1 MNKLYYDN
9 YWYLIKVS
17 LLFLLVLLSKSCET
31 DSNESDL
38 VAEKP
43 LVLLISVDGFAY
55 DYFDRAETPTFDSL
69 INEGAKAEALVPVFP
84 SKTFPNHY
92 TQVTGLYP
100 ENHGII
106 SNRMYDPNYNQY
118 FTIGSQ
124 STTANQGK
132 WYQGEPIWATAK
144 KQGLLTATM
153 FWPGSDAEING
164 VRPDYY
170 YAYNGAI
177 SPDERIDQVIRWLEL
192 GSTRPQ
198 LITLYFEDVD
208 HAGHLYG
215 PHSRALELSVTSID
229 QHLGKLMQAISFQ
242 GLAQKIN
249 IIIMS
254 DHGMASVSR
263 DRVIFLDD
271 FINLGDVEIV
281 NWSPV
286 AEIIPALGEE
296 QLIFDQLINAHQRLK
311 AYRKGSILPRWHFN
325 HHYRI
330 TPIVAVADI
339 GWSITSSD
347 YFDEHPQAYRGGAH
361 GYDPAEPAMGG
372 IFVASGPDFRSGAST
387 NAVEAVHLY
396 ELLCYLLRITPSE
409 NDGKLEVWQEVLD

>member
-9 YWYLIKVS
+9 YRYLIKVS

-31 DSNESDL
+31 DKNESDL
-38 VAEKP
+38 EIEKP
-43 LVLLISVDGFAY
+43 LVLLISIDGFAY

-69 INEGAKAEALVPVFP
+69 IASGAKAESLTPVFP

-100 ENHGII
+100 ENHGVV
-106 SNRMYDPNYNQY
+106 SNRMYDPNYNEY
-118 FTIGSQ
+118 FSIGSQ

-132 WYQGEPIWATAK
+132 WYQGEPIWATAN

-164 VRPDYY
+164 MRPDYY

-177 SPDERIDQVIRWLEL
+177 SPNDRIDQVIKWLEW
-192 GSTRPQ
+192 GSNRPQ

-215 PHSRALELSVTSID
+215 PHSQAVERSVMSID
-229 QHLGKLMQAISFQ
+229 RYLGKLMRAISFER
-242 GLAQKIN
+242 LNKRIN
-249 IIIMS
+249 IIVVS
-254 DHGMASVSR
+254 DHGMVAVSR
-263 DRVIFLDD
+263 DQVVFLDD

-286 AEIIPALGEE
+286 AEIIPVSGKE
-296 QLIFDQLINAHQRLK
+296 QLLFDQLKNAHDHLNVYQ
-311 AYRKGSILPRWHFN
+311 KGSIPPRWHFN
-325 HHYRI
+325 SHIRI
-330 TPIVAVADI
+330 TPIVAIADL
-339 GWSITSSD
+339 GWSISSSD

-372 IFVASGPDFRSGAST
+372 IFVASGPDFRSGTSIDR
-387 NAVEAVHLY
+387 VESIHLY
-396 ELLCYLLRITPSE
+396 ELLCHLLRIVPSE
-409 NDGKLEVWQEVLD
+409 NDGKLEAWKGILN